1 MPSIVSDGPY
11 HHSTT
16 TASPSNSFDIA
27 QRKSYDKT
35 PVGNTFL
42 YTAGANGDAGRLESS
57 NFYQQSDH
65 NQFLTSLKNGSA
77 HSLNGGARSS
87 IGSYNRDRFFS
98 KTDSTPSL
106 ASGSFRE
113 NRDQQPQSRVSA
125 MSDGYVNGA
134 AGHGPE
140 MSSATSTTTAAAP
153 HVNGAMPDSR
163 ISDSRSPTPSSRPT
177 PNGDYYRL
185 STSEDRGSFLD
196 SNQSAYHPN
205 NFPLST
211 SLPSESSHLHPEP
224 DRLAPP
230 NKRSQQH
237 RYSSPPAPADFEPT
251 SPTSPSRHSQRSA
264 LQVPRSTTRRSRD
277 YSFEE
282 TRAYATGRGDQIGP
296 HFRRSSLSLVRRAT
310 RASTA
315 DLHPDESLNDEE
327 AARWAEAIKQK
338 RARKKRREEEDDER
352 VIVGTKVDQNHVNWV
367 TAYNMLTGIRFV
379 VSRINAKMERE
390 PTPADFDAKHKF
402 SFDM

>member
-16 TASPSNSFDIA
+16 TTTVSPSNSFDIA

-42 YTAGANGDAGRLESS
+42 YTAGANGDAGRLES

-65 NQFLTSLKNGSA
+65 TQFLTSLKNGSA
-77 HSLNGGARSS
+77 HSLTGGARSS

-106 ASGSFRE
+106 ASASFRE
-113 NRDQQPQSRVSA
+113 NREQSRVSA

-140 MSSATSTTTAAAP
+140 TSSTTTAAPA
-153 HVNGAMPDSR
+153 NGAMPDSR
-163 ISDSRSPTPSSRPT
+163 LSDSRSPTPSSRPM

-196 SNQSAYHPN
+196 SNHGN

-211 SLPSESSHLHPEP
+211 SLPSEPSHLHPEP

-230 NKRSQQH
+230 NKRTQQH

-251 SPTSPSRHSQRSA
+251 SPASPSRLSNRSA
-264 LQVPRSTTRRSRD
+264 LQVPRSATRRSRD
-277 YSFEE
+277 YSLDE
-282 TRAYATGRGDQIGP
+282 TRAYSSGRGDQVGP

-310 RASTA
+310 RTSAA

>member
-1 MPSIVSDGPY
+1 MPSIVSEAPY
-11 HHSTT
+11 HHPT

-27 QRKSYDKT
+27 HRKSYDKT

-65 NQFLTSLKNGSA
+65 NDFLTSLKNGSA
-77 HSLNGGARSS
+77 HSLNGARSS
-87 IGSYNRDRFFS
+87 IGSYNRERFFS
-98 KTDSTPSL
+98 KTDSNPSL

-113 NRDQQPQSRVSA
+113 NREQQQQQQQPPPPSRLSA
-125 MSDGYVNGA
+125 MSDGYVNGV
-134 AGHGPE
+134 AGSGPE
-140 MSSATSTTTAAAP
+140 TSSTVPTTTAPAP
-153 HVNGAMPDSR
+153 HANGALP
-163 ISDSRSPTPSSRPT
+163 DSRSPTPSARPL

-196 SNQSAYHPN
+196 SNQSAYHAN

-211 SLPSESSHLHPEP
+211 SLPNDSSHLTPEP

-230 NKRSQQH
+230 NKRSSQPH
-237 RYSSPPAPADFEPT
+237 RYSSPPAPSDFEPT
-251 SPTSPSRHSQRSA
+251 LPASPSRNSNKSA
-264 LQVPRSTTRRSRD
+264 LQVPRSAARRSRD
-277 YSFEE
+277 YSLEE
-282 TRAYATGRGDQIGP
+282 NRAYSTGRADGS

-310 RASTA
+310 RTSVA
-315 DLHPDESLNDEE
+315 DLHPDESLTDED

-338 RARKKRREEEDDER
+338 RAARKKRREEEDDDR

-379 VSRINAKMERE
+379 VSRNNAKMDRE
-390 PTPADFDAKHKF
+390 LTPADFDAKHKF

>member
-11 HHSTT
+11 HHPTSV
-16 TASPSNSFDIA
+16 SPSNSFDIA
-27 QRKSYDKT
+27 QPKSYDKT

-57 NFYQQSDH
+57 NIYQQSDH

-77 HSLNGGARSS
+77 HSLNGARSS

-113 NRDQQPQSRVSA
+113 NRENRDQQQSRLA
-125 MSDGYVNGA
+125 MGDGYVNG
-134 AGHGPE
+134 GSHGPE
-140 MSSATSTTTAAAP
+140 TASTTTATTAPP

-163 ISDSRSPTPSSRPT
+163 SPTPSSRPL

-196 SNQSAYHPN
+196 SNQSAYHSN

-211 SLPSESSHLHPEP
+211 SLPSESSHLAPEP

-230 NKRSQQH
+230 NKRSQH
-237 RYSSPPAPADFEPT
+237 RYSSPPAPSDFEPT
-251 SPTSPSRHSQRSA
+251 SPTSPSRLSNRSA
-264 LQVPRSTTRRSRD
+264 LQVPRSATRRSRD
-277 YSFEE
+277 YSLEE
-282 TRAYATGRGDQIGP
+282 TRAYSTGRGDGP
-296 HFRRSSLSLVRRAT
+296 NFRRSSLSLVRRAT
-310 RASTA
+310 RTSIA

-338 RARKKRREEEDDER
+338 RARKKRREEEDDDR

-379 VSRINAKMERE
+379 VSRINAKMDRE